1 MKKMKLKNN
10 FHGTECSTR
19 RTEADLERIA
29 LDIAQGRASEAD
41 KAFRRRVRKALC
53 GIAGCT
59 CGDDFGRRGPQGK

>member
-1 MKKMKLKNN
+1 MKKMKMKNN
-10 FHGTECSTR
+10 FHNTSYDTRKTEV
-19 RTEADLERIA
+19 DLERIA
-29 LDIAQGRASEAD
+29 QDIAQGRASEAE